1 MTEVVKLISTYV
13 KIESVLMNL
22 KFQAVD
28 FIHFFRRNLTFG
40 NSSHL
45 YQSRLVRETCDVIV
59 KLEKTVRKSQSD

>member
-28 FIHFFRRNLTFG
+28 FIHFCKRNLTFG
-40 NSSHL
+40 N
-45 YQSRLVRETCDVIV
+45 VVPFKAIEAPA
-59 KLEKTVRKSQSD
+59 